1 MWVCL
6 CKGVTDGQIRSAI
19 NAGARTPG
27 EIGAHC
33 RAGTGC
39 GGCLP
44 EVSRVLDDHL
54 TSQAFY
60 ADPVRRLPAPPRRR
74 LGAPLRLACAQ
85 FPEAHRRRSYAGRL
99 GSPPAF
105 IPAPVTP

>member
-6 CKGVTDGQIRSAI
+6 CKGVTDGQIRTAI
-19 NAGARTPG
+19 NAGARTPV
-27 EIGAHC
+27 EIGVHC

-44 EVSRVLDDHL
+44 EVCRLLDDHL

-60 ADPVRRLPAPPRRR
+60 ATCGDC
-74 LGAPLRLACAQ
+74 PLLVD
-85 FPEAHRRRSYAGRL
+85 GG
-99 GSPPAF
+99 GSELLSA
-105 IPAPVTP
+105 

>member
-1 MWVCL
+1 VWICH

-19 NAGARTPG
+19 DAGARTPV
-27 EIGAHC
+27 EIGARC

-44 EVSRVLDDHL
+44 EVCRLLDDHL

-60 ADPVRRLPAPPRRR
+60 ATCGGSRRLDRGDAPRPR
-74 LGAPLRLACAQ
+74 GCGDCPLLVDDESELISA
-85 FPEAHRRRSYAGRL
+85 
-99 GSPPAF
+99 
-105 IPAPVTP
+105 

>member
-1 MWVCL
+1 VWICH

-19 NAGARTPG
+19 NAGARTPV

-44 EVSRVLDDHL
+44 EVCRLLDDHL
-54 TSQAFY
+54 SSQAY
-60 ADPVRRLPAPPRRR
+60 DAACREC
-74 LGAPLRLACAQ
+74 PLFLEHESELLSA
-85 FPEAHRRRSYAGRL
+85 
-99 GSPPAF
+99 
-105 IPAPVTP
+105 